1 MTKTLVQE
9 AQEQFES
16 ALVYRTMGRNDQ
28 AIFYFSSAAKT
39 YWQASMPQQAGD
51 ACAEVL
57 RLDPRNTWA
66 VQAFRHARKTAAKP
80 SVPRWLSVPS
90 TSEPTHPARGGN
102 AELAER
108 IRQQMQT
115 RKMAG

>member
-1 MTKTLVQE
+1 MTKTLVEE
-9 AQEQFES
+9 AREQFES
-16 ALVYRTMGRNDQ
+16 AQVYRTMGRNDK

-66 VQAFRHARKTAAKP
+66 VQALNYARKKATKP
-80 SVPRWLSVPS
+80 SVPRWLSAPS
-90 TSEPTHPARGGN
+90 TSEPTHTARGGN

-108 IRQQMQT
+108 IRQRMQT